1 MVNRSHV
8 LHFQQFAH
16 TESLY
21 HHLLLEVCSLVFF
34 GLRCH
39 GQLRS
44 YVAIIFGKGATDS
57 ATALKCS
64 SHLELKNGW
73 KHGKRKALHQ
83 GKPIQP
89 DKGKAVSTM
98 STKLVLCELEP
109 CIFEQLSCTRR
120 QGYDNHWRWL
130 VCSLASGSLRSA
142 M

>member
-21 HHLLLEVCSLVFF
+21 HHLLLECSLDFF
-34 GLRCH
+34 GCH
-39 GQLRS
+39 GQLWS

-73 KHGKRKALHQ
+73 KHGKKKSIASRKTTTA
-83 GKPIQP
+83 
-89 DKGKAVSTM
+89 
-98 STKLVLCELEP
+98 
-109 CIFEQLSCTRR
+109 
-120 QGYDNHWRWL
+120 
-130 VCSLASGSLRSA
+130 
-142 M
+142 